1 MKQYSDEE
9 LDSKIQA
16 FMAKKTEKYPEL
28 MKTKKVKKDNLHA
41 PFSSAPFISSMRA
54 LKPQLLG

>member
-1 MKQYSDEE
+1 MEQYSNKE
-9 LDSKIQA
+9 LDAKIQA

-28 MKTKKVKKDNLHA
+28 MKTKKVKSDNLHSH
-41 PFSSAPFISSMRA
+41 FSSAPFISSMRA

>member
-1 MKQYSDEE
+1 MEQYSNKE

-28 MKTKKVKKDNLHA
+28 MKTKKVKAERLHSNFA
-41 PFSSAPFISSMRA
+41 SAPFISSMRA

>member
-1 MKQYSDEE
+1 MEQYSNKE

-16 FMAKKTEKYPEL
+16 FMARKTEKYPEL
-28 MKTKKVKKDNLHA
+28 VKTKKVKTEQLHA
-41 PFSSAPFISSMRA
+41 HFVSAPFISSMRA

>member
-1 MKQYSDEE
+1 MEQYSDKE

-16 FMAKKTEKYPEL
+16 FMARKTEQYPEL
-28 MKTKKVKKDNLHA
+28 MKMKKAKAEQLHA
-41 PFSSAPFISSMRA
+41 HFISAPVISSMRA

>member
-1 MKQYSDEE
+1 MEQYSTQE

-16 FMAKKTEKYPEL
+16 FMAKKTEQYPEL
-28 MKTKKVKKDNLHA
+28 MKTKKVQAERLHSN
-41 PFSSAPFISSMRA
+41 FSSAPFVSSMRA